1 MVTADEHFDRT
12 LDEFRRP
19 ARTKH
24 TVDFDPESIRF
35 SKEEIAYVRLFAF
48 FLSSLLFFFLSP
60 CARAL
65 RKRRN
70 KNNTRAQ
77 RVNSSFFLSRSSI
90 ADAFLFVSPSL
101 SLLGAQVYGGE
112 VPKLF
117 HRV

>member
-1 MVTADEHFDRT
+1 MITANEHFQRT
-12 LDEFRRP
+12 MDVFRRL
-19 ARTKH
+19 AH
-24 TVDFDPESIRF
+24 TQRSADVDPEMMQF
-35 SKEEIAYVRLFAF
+35 SDAEKKYVRLFAF
-48 FLSSLLFFFLSP
+48 FLSSLLFFFFLL
-60 CARAL
+60 ARAL

-101 SLLGAQVYGGE
+101 LGAQVYGGE
-112 VPKLF
+112 VPRLF

>member
-1 MVTADEHFDRT
+1 MATADEHFQRT
-12 LDEFRRP
+12 LDELRTH
-19 ARTKH
+19 AHTKH
-24 TVDFDPESIRF
+24 TVYVDPEMMQF
-35 SKEEIAYVRLFAF
+35 PDADIAYVRLFAF
-48 FLSSLLFFFLSP
+48 FLSSLLFFFFLL
-60 CARAL
+60 ARAL

-101 SLLGAQVYGGE
+101 LGAQVYGGE
-112 VPKLF
+112 VSRIF